1 MATSITNTS
10 VSTDTLTF
18 TSSAELTGT
27 SLTIGTGG
35 NIISTVDESANNPRV
50 GLGTTTPLRKLHVEG
65 NNTTG
70 AEISLTNTGMSA
82 NRKTMNWFMSGDKA
96 HWRILNDAQTAGGT
110 SANLDFDG
118 ILDAAAFTGT
128 YGTSFGVL
136 DSTSIGDSN
145 IPYNSWGT
153 PNNSYYRWVLPKA
166 GTYLLSS
173 NMRIRMWG
181 VHGYIKARLYNNT
194 TSTAIQGG
202 NLDGH
207 PTGLGSQAHIRM
219 LFENAGG
226 GSAETF
232 NVNITANY
240 LLTTYADNQ
249 DIHHQLQS
257 NNNSANTSMQ
267 SDGNGRNIHWWQRI
281 A

>member
-1 MATSITNTS
+1 MPTQITNTS
-10 VSTDTLTF
+10 VTTDTLTF
-18 TSSAELTGT
+18 TASAELTGT

-35 NIISTVDESANNPRV
+35 NIISTVDESAANPKV
-50 GLGTTTPLRKLHVEG
+50 GIGTTAPLRKLHVEG
-65 NNTTG
+65 NNSTG
-70 AEISLTNTGMSA
+70 AEISLTNTGMSTD
-82 NRKTMNWFMSGDKA
+82 RKTMNWFMSGDKA
-96 HWRILNDAQTAGGT
+96 HWRLLNDAQTAGGT

-118 ILDAAAFTGT
+118 ILDASAFTGT
-128 YGTSFGVL
+128 YGTSFAVL

-153 PNNSYYRWVLPKA
+153 PNSSYYRWVLPKA

-173 NMRIRMWG
+173 NMRIRLWG
-181 VHGYIKARLYNNT
+181 VHGFIKARLYNNT
-194 TSTAIQGG
+194 TSAAIQGG

-207 PTGLGSQAHIRM
+207 PTGLGSEAHIRM
-219 LFENAGG
+219 LYENAGG
-226 GSAETF
+226 GSAENI

-249 DIHHQLQS
+249 DIHHQLNS
-257 NNNSANTSMQ
+257 NNNSSNSSMQ

>member
-1 MATSITNTS
+1 MPTSITNTS
-10 VSTDTLTF
+10 VTTDTLTF
-18 TSSAELTGT
+18 TASAELTGT

-50 GLGTTTPLRKLHVEG
+50 GIGTTAPLRKLHVEG

-70 AEISLTNTGMSA
+70 AEISLTNTGMSTD
-82 NRKTMNWFMSGDKA
+82 RKTMNWFMSGDKA

-118 ILDAAAFTGT
+118 ILDASAFTGT

-145 IPYNSWGT
+145 VPYNSWGT
-153 PNNSYYRWVLPKA
+153 PNNQYYRWVLPKA

-173 NMRIRMWG
+173 NMRMRMWNVG
-181 VHGYIKARLYNNT
+181 GFMKARLYNNT
-194 TSTAIQGG
+194 TGTAIQGG

-219 LFENAGG
+219 LWEQQTTYGAI
-226 GSAETF
+226 

-249 DIHHQLQS
+249 DIHHQMNS
-257 NNNSANTSMQ
+257 TNNSASSSLQ
-267 SDGNGRNIHWWQRI
+267 SDSNGRNIHWWQRI

>member
-18 TSSAELTGT
+18 TTSAELTGT

-50 GLGTTTPLRKLHVEG
+50 GIGTTTPLRKLHVEG

-70 AEISLTNTGMSA
+70 AEISLTNTGMSTD
-82 NRKTMNWFMSGDKA
+82 RKTMNWFMSGDKA

-118 ILDAAAFTGT
+118 ILDASAFTGT

-145 IPYNSWGT
+145 VPYNSWGT
-153 PNNSYYRWVLPKA
+153 PNNQYYRWVLPKA

-173 NMRIRMWG
+173 NMRMRMWNVG
-181 VHGYIKARLYNNT
+181 GFMKARLYNNT
-194 TSTAIQGG
+194 TGTAIQGG

-219 LFENAGG
+219 LYENAGG
-226 GSAETF
+226 GSAENI

-249 DIHHQLQS
+249 DIHHQMNS
-257 NNNSANTSMQ
+257 TNNSASSSLQ
-267 SDGNGRNIHWWQRI
+267 SDSNGRNIHWWQRI

>member
-35 NIISTVDESANNPRV
+35 NIISTVDESSANPRV
-50 GLGTTTPLRKLHVEG
+50 GIGTTTPLRKLHVEG
-65 NNTTG
+65 NTATG
-70 AEISLTNTGMSA
+70 AEISLTNTDMSA
-82 NRKTMNWFMSGDKA
+82 DRRTMNWFMSGDKA
-96 HWRILNDAQTAGGT
+96 HWRILNDAQTAGST

-166 GTYLLSS
+166 GTYLLGS
-173 NMRIRMWG
+173 NMRIRLWG

-219 LFENAGG
+219 LYENGGG
-226 GSAETF
+226 GSAELI

>member
-35 NIISTVDESANNPRV
+35 NIISTVDESANNPKV
-50 GLGTTTPLRKLHVEG
+50 GIGTTAPLRKLHVEG

-70 AEISLTNTGMSA
+70 AEISLTNTGMSTD
-82 NRKTMNWFMSGDKA
+82 RKTMNWFMSGDKA

-173 NMRIRMWG
+173 NMRIRLWG

-194 TSTAIQGG
+194 TSSAIQGG

-219 LFENAGG
+219 LYENGG
-226 GSAETF
+226 GGAAENI

-257 NNNSANTSMQ
+257 NNNSANSSMQ
-267 SDGNGRNIHWWQRI
+267 SDANGRNIHWWQRI

>member
-1 MATSITNTS
+1 MPTQITNTS
-10 VSTDTLTF
+10 VTTDTLTF
-18 TSSAELTGT
+18 TASAELTGT
-27 SLTIGTGG
+27 SLTIGPSG

-50 GLGTTTPLRKLHVEG
+50 GIGTTAPLRKLHVEG

-70 AEISLTNTGMSA
+70 AEISLTNTGMSTD
-82 NRKTMNWFMSGDKA
+82 RKTMNWFMSGDKA

-118 ILDAAAFTGT
+118 ILDATAFTGT

-145 IPYNSWGT
+145 VPYNSWGT
-153 PNNSYYRWVLPKA
+153 PNNQYYRWVLPKA
-166 GTYLLSS
+166 GTYLLGS
-173 NMRIRMWG
+173 NMRMRMWSVG
-181 VHGYIKARLYNNT
+181 GFMKARLYNNT
-194 TSTAIQGG
+194 TSTAISGG

-219 LFENAGG
+219 LWEQQSVTPAI
-226 GSAETF
+226 

-249 DIHHQLQS
+249 DIHHQMWS
-257 NNNSANTSMQ
+257 TNNSASSSLQ
-267 SDGNGRNIHWWQRI
+267 SDSNGRNIHWWQRI

>member
-1 MATSITNTS
+1 MPTQITNTS
-10 VSTDTLTF
+10 VTTDTLTF
-18 TSSAELTGT
+18 TASAELTGT

-35 NIISTVDESANNPRV
+35 NIISTVDESAANPKV
-50 GLGTTTPLRKLHVEG
+50 GIGTTAPLRKLHVEG
-65 NNTTG
+65 NNSTG
-70 AEISLTNTGMSA
+70 AEISLTNTGMSTD
-82 NRKTMNWFMSGDKA
+82 RKTMNWFMSGDKA
-96 HWRILNDAQTAGGT
+96 HWRLLNDAQTAGGT

-118 ILDAAAFTGT
+118 ILDASAFTGT
-128 YGTSFGVL
+128 YGTSFAVL

-153 PNNSYYRWVLPKA
+153 PNSSYYRWVLPKA

-173 NMRIRMWG
+173 NMRIRLWG
-181 VHGYIKARLYNNT
+181 VHGFIKARLYNNT
-194 TSTAIQGG
+194 TSAAIQGG

-207 PTGLGSQAHIRM
+207 PTGLGTEAHIRM
-219 LFENAGG
+219 LYENAGG
-226 GSAETF
+226 GSAENI

-249 DIHHQLQS
+249 DIHHQLNS
-257 NNNSANTSMQ
+257 NNNSSNSSMQ

>member
-1 MATSITNTS
+1 MPTQITNTS
-10 VSTDTLTF
+10 VTTDTLTF
-18 TSSAELTGT
+18 TASAELTGT
-27 SLTIGTGG
+27 SLTIGPSG

-50 GLGTTTPLRKLHVEG
+50 GIGTTAPLRKLHVEG

-70 AEISLTNTGMSA
+70 AEISLTNTSM
-82 NRKTMNWFMSGDKA
+82 NTDRKTMNWFMSGDKA
-96 HWRILNDAQTAGGT
+96 HWRLLNDAQSAGGT

-145 IPYNSWGT
+145 VPYNSWGT
-153 PNNSYYRWVLPKA
+153 PNNQYYRWVLPKA
-166 GTYLLSS
+166 GTYLLGS
-173 NMRIRMWG
+173 NMRMRMWG
-181 VHGYIKARLYNNT
+181 VGGFMKARLYNNT
-194 TSTAIQGG
+194 TSTAINGG

-219 LFENAGG
+219 LWEQQAVQPQI
-226 GSAETF
+226 

-249 DIHHQLQS
+249 DIHHQMWS
-257 NNNSANTSMQ
+257 TNNSASSSLQ

>member
-1 MATSITNTS
+1 MATSITNT
-10 VSTDTLTF
+10 DI
-18 TSSAELTGT
+18 SAT
-27 SLTIGTGG
+27 SLTVGPSG
-35 NIISTVDESANNPRV
+35 NIISTVDESSNNPRV
-50 GLGTTTPLRKLHVEG
+50 GIGTTAPLRKLHVEG
-65 NNTTG
+65 NNSTG
-70 AEISLTNTGMSA
+70 AEISLTNTGM
-82 NRKTMNWFMSGDKA
+82 NTDRKTMNWFMSGDKA

-166 GTYLLSS
+166 GTYLLGS
-173 NMRIRMWG
+173 NMRIRLWG
-181 VHGYIKARLYNNT
+181 VHGFIKARLYNNT

-207 PTGLGSQAHIRM
+207 PTGLGSEAHIRM
-219 LFENAGG
+219 LYENAGG
-226 GSAETF
+226 GSAENI

-249 DIHHQLQS
+249 DIHHQLNS
-257 NNNSANTSMQ
+257 NNNSANSSMQ

>member
-1 MATSITNTS
+1 MATNITNTS
-10 VSTDTLTF
+10 VTTDTLTF
-18 TSSAELTGT
+18 TASAELTGT

-35 NIISTVDESANNPRV
+35 NIISTVDESAVNPRV
-50 GLGTTTPLRKLHVEG
+50 GIGTTAPLRKLHVEG

-82 NRKTMNWFMSGDKA
+82 DRKTMNWFMSGDKA
-96 HWRILNDAQTAGGT
+96 HWRILNDAQTSGGT

-118 ILDAAAFTGT
+118 ILDATAFTGT

-173 NMRIRMWG
+173 NMRIRLWG
-181 VHGYIKARLYNNT
+181 VHGFIKARLYNNS

-219 LFENAGG
+219 LFENGG
-226 GSAETF
+226 GGTAELI
-232 NVNITANY
+232 NVNVTANY

-249 DIHHQLQS
+249 DIHHQLNS
-257 NNNSANTSMQ
+257 NNNSASSSMQ
-267 SDGNGRNIHWWQRI
+267 SDSNGRNIHWWQRI

>member
-50 GLGTTTPLRKLHVEG
+50 GIGTTAPLRKLHVEG

-70 AEISLTNTGMSA
+70 AEISLTNTGM
-82 NRKTMNWFMSGDKA
+82 NTDRKTMNWFMSGDKA

-128 YGTSFGVL
+128 HGTSFGVL

-153 PNNSYYRWVLPKA
+153 PNSSYYRWVLPKA

-173 NMRIRMWG
+173 NMRIRLWG
-181 VHGYIKARLYNNT
+181 VHGFIKARLYNNT
-194 TSTAIQGG
+194 TSSAIQGG

-207 PTGLGSQAHIRM
+207 PTGLGTQAHIRM
-219 LFENAGG
+219 LFENASG

-249 DIHHQLQS
+249 DIHHQLNS
-257 NNNSANTSMQ
+257 NNNSANSSMQ
-267 SDGNGRNIHWWQRI
+267 SDANGRNIHWWQRI

>member
-50 GLGTTTPLRKLHVEG
+50 GIGTTAPLRKLHVEG

-70 AEISLTNTGMSA
+70 AEISLTNTGMSTD
-82 NRKTMNWFMSGDKA
+82 RKTMNWFMSGDKA
-96 HWRILNDAQTAGGT
+96 HWSILNDAQTAGGT

-128 YGTSFGVL
+128 HGTSFGVL

-153 PNNSYYRWVLPKA
+153 PNSSYYRWVLPKA

-173 NMRIRMWG
+173 NMRIRLWG
-181 VHGYIKARLYNNT
+181 VHGFIKARLYNNT
-194 TSTAIQGG
+194 TSSAIQGG

-207 PTGLGSQAHIRM
+207 PTGLGTQAHIRM
-219 LFENAGG
+219 LFENASG

-249 DIHHQLQS
+249 DIHHQLNS
-257 NNNSANTSMQ
+257 NNNSANSSMQ
-267 SDGNGRNIHWWQRI
+267 SDANGRNIHWWQRI

>member
-27 SLTIGTGG
+27 SLTIGTNG

-50 GLGTTTPLRKLHVEG
+50 GIGTTSPLRKLHVEG

-70 AEISLTNTGMSA
+70 AEISLTNTGM
-82 NRKTMNWFMSGDKA
+82 NTDRKTMNWFMSGDKA

-145 IPYNSWGT
+145 VPYNSWGT

-166 GTYLLSS
+166 GTYLLGS
-173 NMRIRMWG
+173 NMRMRMWG
-181 VHGYIKARLYNNT
+181 VGGFMRARLYNNT
-194 TSTAIQGG
+194 TSTAINGG

-219 LFENAGG
+219 LWEQQSS
-226 GSAETF
+226 GSLAI

-249 DIHHQLQS
+249 DIHHQMYS
-257 NNNSANTSMQ
+257 TNNSANSSIQ

>member
-18 TSSAELTGT
+18 TTSAELTGT

-35 NIISTVDESANNPRV
+35 NIISTVDESAANPRV
-50 GLGTTTPLRKLHVEG
+50 GIGTTTPLRKLHVNG
-65 NNTTG
+65 DNTSG
-70 AEISLTNTGMSA
+70 AEISLTNTSM
-82 NRKTMNWFMSGDKA
+82 NTDRKTMNWFMSGDKA
-96 HWRILNDAQTAGGT
+96 HWRLLNDAQSAGGT

-118 ILDAAAFTGT
+118 ILDASAFTGT

-136 DSTSIGDSN
+136 DSTPIGDSN
-145 IPYNSWGT
+145 VPYNSWGT
-153 PNNSYYRWVLPKA
+153 PNNQYYRWVLPKA
-166 GTYLLSS
+166 GTYLLGS
-173 NMRIRMWG
+173 NMRMRMWNVAG
-181 VHGYIKARLYNNT
+181 FMRSRLYNNT
-194 TSTAIQGG
+194 TGTAINGG

-207 PTGLGSQAHIRM
+207 PTGLGSQAHVRM
-219 LFENAGG
+219 LWEQQTTYGAI
-226 GSAETF
+226 

-249 DIHHQLQS
+249 DIHHQMWS
-257 NNNSANTSMQ
+257 TNNSASSSLQ

-281 A
+281 G